1 MAHFK
6 FSPQIL
12 ARLGEELISSFEQSI
27 IELVKNAYDAD
38 ATECAITLNNTR
50 QVGGS
55 IEISDNGVGMNA
67 DEIENRWFLI
77 GKSQKNVNNRTPK
90 YDRIPAGSKGL
101 GRLAALRQ
109 GARVYLASRPENE
122 LGTEYYFEIDWY
134 ALDNSDS
141 VDTVE
146 FKIEQRSTNK
156 GQGTDITIGN
166 LHTILSD
173 REVKKLARELIL
185 LSDPFGDPTGFTP
198 TLIAPEFAELEERVS
213 SAYFDAADYHLH
225 ASLDPN
231 GKAEFSLRNPS
242 GQILVAA
249 DAEAIAKKY
258 SKSRYPNMR
267 VEFDFW
273 AFVFERES
281 FSTRRVTIEE
291 VKKWLDT
298 MGNVSLYHRGLRV
311 RPYGD
316 PEDDWLEINK
326 LRGRTPMTRPA
337 TSTSIGKIVV
347 EDPEEMLL
355 PKTDRLGF
363 VDNEAFT
370 QLKTFATDALR
381 WMADYREKEAAKL
394 TELKRTVKKRQLS
407 QNVEIARENLTQAIR
422 ESVPVSVRPVVQDA
436 YQKLEVAVEQEYEA
450 IREDIQLYR
459 SLATVGT
466 TSATFAHE
474 SGKRVTLLDKATSRI
489 ETQGK
494 RAFPDQYERI
504 LAIPVESL
512 RKALA
517 AIKNFVKFPVHLLKR
532 GKRRSEEINIH
543 NVIEE
548 SVTLFKPFLEVG
560 SGITVE
566 IQKNCQSSNIF
577 GSVALLESILTNL
590 LTNAGNAFF
599 NTRGARLSNRKII
612 IRTENIGNRIAIRV
626 MDNAL
631 GIKGVDVED
640 IWLPGI
646 TTNPDGTG
654 LGLTI
659 ARDCAE
665 DLGGEITAIANG
677 ELGGAEFIVLLPV
690 IDYTRLGGEN
700 NGHSN
705 PSATEL

>member
-27 IELVKNAYDAD
+27 IEIVKNAYDAD
-38 ATECAITLNNTR
+38 ATECEIALTNTR
-50 QVGGS
+50 QTGGS
-55 IEISDNGVGMNA
+55 ITISDNGLGMDAAAIN
-67 DEIENRWFLI
+67 DRWFLI
-77 GKSQKNVNNRTPK
+77 GKSQKNVRNLTPK

-109 GARVYLASRPENE
+109 GSRVCLASRPESE
-122 LGTEYYFEIDWY
+122 PSTEYYFEIDWC

-146 FKIEQRSTNK
+146 FEIARRPTQK
-156 GQGTDITIGN
+156 GHGTDITIEN
-166 LHTILSD
+166 LHTELSD

-198 TLIAPEFAELEERVS
+198 TLIAPEFAELEERVN
-213 SAYFDAADYHLH
+213 SAYFDAADYHLQ
-225 ASLDPN
+225 AYLDN
-231 GKAEFSLRNPS
+231 DGKAEFSLRNPS
-242 GQILVAA
+242 GQILVTA
-249 DAEAIAKKY
+249 DAEAIDKKY
-258 SKSRYPNMR
+258 SKSQYPNMR

-298 MGNVSLYHRGLRV
+298 MGNVSIYHRGLRV

-337 TSTSIGKIVV
+337 TNTSIGKIVV
-347 EDPEEMLL
+347 EDPDELL
-355 PKTDRLGF
+355 IPKTDRLGF
-363 VDNEAFT
+363 VDNEAFA

-381 WMADYREKEAAKL
+381 WTATYRENEAAKVS
-394 TELKRTVKKRQLS
+394 EIKRTVKKKQLS

-422 ESVPVSVRPVVQDA
+422 ENVPVLVLPVVEDA
-436 YQKLEVAVEQEYEA
+436 YQKLEIAVEQEYEA

-474 SGKRVTLLDKATSRI
+474 SGKRVTLLDKATNRI
-489 ETQGK
+489 ETQGM
-494 RAFPDQYERI
+494 RALKDEYKKVLSE
-504 LAIPVESL
+504 PVETL
-512 RKALA
+512 RKALE

-532 GKRRSEEINIH
+532 RKRRSEAVNIH
-543 NVIEE
+543 DVIKE
-548 SVTLFKPFLEVG
+548 SVDLFKPFLEEG
-560 SGITVE
+560 SKITVE
-566 IQKNCQSSNIF
+566 IQKNCQSPNIF

-599 NTRGARLSNRKII
+599 NTRGARLSERKII
-612 IRTENIGNRIAIRV
+612 IRTENAGDRIAIRV

-631 GIKGVDVED
+631 GIKGVDIAD
-640 IWLPGI
+640 IWLPGV
-646 TTNPDGTG
+646 TTNPEGTG

-665 DLGGEITAIANG
+665 DLGGEMTAIANG
-677 ELGGAEFIVLLPV
+677 ELGGAEFVVLLPV
-690 IDYTRLGGEN
+690 IDYTRLGGDN
-700 NGHSN
+700 NGRSN
-705 PSATEL
+705 SQTS

>member
-38 ATECAITLNNTR
+38 ATECAIALTNTR
-50 QVGGS
+50 QIGGS
-55 IEISDNGVGMNA
+55 ITISDNGSGMDAA
-67 DEIENRWFLI
+67 DISECWFLI
-77 GKSQKNVNNRTPK
+77 GRSQKSIANLTPK
-90 YDRIPAGSKGL
+90 YGRVPAGSKGL

-109 GARVYLASRPENE
+109 GSRVYLASRPESE
-122 LGTEYYFEIDWY
+122 PGTEYYLHIDWQT
-134 ALDNSDS
+134 LDNSDS
-141 VDTVE
+141 VDEIE
-146 FKIEQRSTNK
+146 FAIAQRTTNK
-156 GQGTDITIGN
+156 GHGTDIIIEN
-166 LHTILSD
+166 LHTELSD

-198 TLIAPEFAELEERVS
+198 TLFAPEFAELEERVN
-213 SAYFDAADYHLH
+213 SAYFDAADFHLY
-225 ASLDPN
+225 AYLDTN
-231 GKAEFSLRNPS
+231 GKAEFILRNPS
-242 GQILVAA
+242 GQIIVAA
-249 DAEAIAKKY
+249 NAEAIAKKY
-258 SKSRYPNMR
+258 SKSQYPNMR

-347 EDPEEMLL
+347 EDPDELL
-355 PKTDRLGF
+355 IPKTDRLGF
-363 VDNEAFT
+363 VDNEVFV

-381 WMADYREKEAAKL
+381 WMAEYREKEAAKIS
-394 TELKRTVKKRQLS
+394 EFKRTTKKKQFS
-407 QNVEIARENLTQAIR
+407 QNVEIARENLVQAIR
-422 ESVPVSVRPVVQDA
+422 EKVPTVSLPIVQDA
-436 YQKLEVAVEQEYEA
+436 YQELEIAIEKEYEA

-474 SGKRVTLLDKATSRI
+474 SAKRVTLLDKATNRI
-489 ETQGK
+489 ETQGM
-494 RAFPDQYERI
+494 RALKQQYEKI
-504 LAIPVESL
+504 LAEPVETL
-512 RKALA
+512 RKALE

-532 GKRRSEEINIH
+532 RKRRSEAVDIH
-543 NVIEE
+543 DVIEE
-548 SVTLFKPFLEVG
+548 SVDLFKPFLEEG
-560 SGITVE
+560 SKITVE
-566 IQKNCQSSNIF
+566 IQKNCQSPNIF

-599 NTRGARLSNRKII
+599 NTRGARLKDRKII
-612 IRTENIGNRIAIRV
+612 IRTENVGDRIAIRV

-631 GIKGVDVED
+631 GIKGLDVED

-665 DLGGEITAIANG
+665 DLGGEMSAIANG
-677 ELGGAEFIVLLPV
+677 ELGGAEFVVLLPV
-690 IDYTRLGGEN
+690 IDYTRLGGN
-700 NGHSN
+700 SDGRSN
-705 PSATEL
+705 P

>member
-27 IELVKNAYDAD
+27 IELVKNAFDAD
-38 ATECAITLNNTR
+38 ATECMIALTNTR
-50 QVGGS
+50 QTGGS
-55 IEISDNGVGMNA
+55 ITISDNGSGMDATAIN
-67 DEIENRWFLI
+67 ECWFLI
-77 GKSQKNVNNRTPK
+77 GRSQKSVGNPTPK
-90 YDRIPAGSKGL
+90 FGRVPAGSKGL

-109 GARVYLASRPENE
+109 GSRVHLASRPESNP
-122 LGTEYYFEIDWY
+122 GTEYYLQIDWQS
-134 ALDNSDS
+134 LDNSES
-141 VDTVE
+141 VNEIE
-146 FKIEQRSTNK
+146 FKIAHRTTDK
-156 GQGTDITIGN
+156 GHGTDIIIEN
-166 LHTILSD
+166 LHTELSD

-225 ASLDPN
+225 AHLDTN

-258 SKSRYPNMR
+258 SKSQYPNMR

-273 AFVFERES
+273 TFVFDRES

-291 VKKWLDT
+291 VKKWLDI
-298 MGNVSLYHRGLRV
+298 MGNVSLYHRELRV

-337 TSTSIGKIVV
+337 TSTSIGKIAV
-347 EDPEEMLL
+347 EDPDELL
-355 PKTDRLGF
+355 VPKTDRLGF
-363 VDNEAFT
+363 VDNEAFA

-422 ESVPVSVRPVVQDA
+422 ENVPVLVRPVVQDA

-474 SGKRVTLLDKATSRI
+474 SSKRVTLLDKATKRI
-489 ETQGK
+489 ETQGM
-494 RAFPDQYERI
+494 RALQQQYEKI
-504 LAIPVESL
+504 LAEPVETL
-512 RKALA
+512 HKALE

-532 GKRRSEEINIH
+532 RKRRSEAVDIH
-543 NVIEE
+543 DVIEE
-548 SVTLFKPFLEVG
+548 SVDLFKPFLEEG
-560 SGITVE
+560 SKITVE
-566 IQKNCQSSNIF
+566 IQRNCQSSNIF

-599 NTRGARLSNRKII
+599 NTRGARLKDRKII
-612 IRTENIGNRIAIRV
+612 IRTENAGDRIAIRV

-665 DLGGEITAIANG
+665 DLGGEMNAIANG
-677 ELGGAEFIVLLPV
+677 ELGGAEFVVLLPV
-690 IDYTRLGGEN
+690 IDYTRLGGDS
-700 NGHSN
+700 NGRSK
-705 PSATEL
+705 P